1 MIDTT
6 KGPARERLEPNAAKR
21 LEAAGTLVHDD
32 RRLRSFFFDGR
43 FLTAKDLTREQAYF
57 LTRQADLGRG
67 GGVGVV
73 TGLSVEEGP
82 DPRAL
87 RITAGHGVTPSGEAV
102 VIPRELT
109 NVRLDDIPEVQ
120 RLDAAFGL
128 APIPRETARNRS
140 GLYIVALRPV
150 EYTANLVASY
160 PSSVGGAR
168 TAQDGDIIEA
178 TAITLIPYP
187 DNHAGAG
194 FESRRSRVAHEIFVR
209 NGGLR
214 PPVDALPIAMIALDH
229 GVIRWIDRF
238 LVRREVGSEQTD
250 FLGFGQ
256 APRALREAHLLQ
268 YREHLEAV
276 LASRRQVNQ
285 GERFAAS
292 EHFFTLPPAGPLPAA
307 AVSVDGLESTEVFFP
322 PEVDVELSFVP
333 EDEIGALLA
342 ESLFLAPIDLTK
354 TGEELTAVSVLVMVP
369 IPREEMTRALST
381 LFPTERTT
389 TVKLRATASGLVAL
403 RRPGDALK
411 ALTLRRTPASLA
423 TADATTPQPSLA
435 DAVWSGLLSNA
446 STLWYAR
453 RKNFPYKA
461 AVVGQPQEVEPPD
474 DAFTAALQEAGLAAE
489 FRALPSRATALGI
502 GRAYELL
509 NSLLRS
515 NVAGARQLF
524 AGAAG
529 ELLRQQRVTAESV
542 AAVEKRY
549 TYEGRGGGLALLGR
563 SVTATRLPGAATTIP
578 GPNTLPQEA
587 LARASTIAELD
598 RYALAAG
605 KQGAEKVEQLRGI
618 VTRTLKEGRP
628 LDSAVAEIRETLE
641 TPRT

>member
-21 LEAAGTLVHDD
+21 LEVAGTLVHDD

-160 PSSVGGAR
+160 PSSVGGTR

-214 PPVDALPIAMIALDH
+214 PPVDALPIGMLALDH

-268 YREHLEAV
+268 YREHLEEV
-276 LASRRQVNQ
+276 LESRRQVNQ

-292 EHFFTLPPAGPLPAA
+292 EHFFALPPAGPLPAA
-307 AVSVDGLESTEVFFP
+307 AVAVSGQESTEVFFP

-369 IPREEMTRALST
+369 IPREEMTQALSA
-381 LFPTERTT
+381 LFPGERTGT
-389 TVKLRATASGLVAL
+389 LKLRATASGLVAM

-411 ALTLRRTPASLA
+411 ALTLRRTPTALA
-423 TADATTPQPSLA
+423 TQTTEPSLA

-446 STLWYAR
+446 TTLWYAR

-461 AVVGQPQEVEPPD
+461 AVVGQPQDAEPPD
-474 DAFTAALQEAGLAAE
+474 DDFTSALKEAGLYTE
-489 FRALPSRATALGI
+489 FRTLPSRASALGI
-502 GRAYELL
+502 GKAYELL
-509 NSLLRS
+509 SNLLRDDA
-515 NVAGARQLF
+515 AGARHLF

-542 AAVEKRY
+542 ATVEKRY
-549 TYEGRGGGLALLGR
+549 TYEGRGGGLALLAKAPTPRRTTG
-563 SVTATRLPGAATTIP
+563 AKPGASVAS
-578 GPNTLPQEA
+578 TLPQEA

-598 RYALAAG
+598 RYALQAG
-605 KQGAEKVEQLRGI
+605 REGAEKVEHLRGI
-618 VTRTLKEGRP
+618 VTRTLREGRT

-641 TPRT
+641 TPPT